1 MLIVDSN
8 KRYSIV
14 QVKQHKWMIQ
24 GEPYDDLID
33 IEDQHEEGSGVVYN
47 EKVLQQMEK
56 LGEDRVKI
64 ITVSLPLRL
73 MTISPLSPCGKPSIE
88 SKILLHLH
96 LNNSNSQ
103 ISQSYWYWRNREI
116 WA

>member
-24 GEPYDDLID
+24 GEPYEDLID

-64 ITVSLPLRL
+64 ITVSFFP
-73 MTISPLSPCGKPSIE
+73 
-88 SKILLHLH
+88 
-96 LNNSNSQ
+96 
-103 ISQSYWYWRNREI
+103 
-116 WA
+116 